1 MQITV
6 NGQAREVPDGLTVA
20 ELLRALGVPG
30 DGVAVAVDREVV
42 PRSAHAGTALRP
54 GAQVEVLVA
63 VGGG

>member
-6 NGQAREVPDGLTVA
+6 NGQAREVLDGLTVA
-20 ELLRALGVPG
+20 ELLRGLGVPG

-42 PRSAHAGTALRP
+42 PRSAHASTALRG